1 MTDFKR
7 DTYYIREYVLAD
19 RARGLISENARLSF
33 VETFL
38 YTIVGGFVF
47 AEVYVVGALVR
58 SKRDM

>member
-1 MTDFKR
+1 M
-7 DTYYIREYVLAD
+7 LAD